1 MRTAVTAIAMAAWAA
16 LSVQAVP
23 SAKNFIYI
31 VPDGFGPA
39 SQTMARDY
47 VSLIQNGENPKRP
60 VGFQLPG
67 DKMVL
72 GNVRTQASDALVTD
86 SAASGTAFACGVK
99 TYNAGV
105 AGRLAIGVND
115 AVEPVGSILE
125 AAHLSGMKT
134 GLVVTSTI
142 NHATPASYSA
152 HVAHRDMY
160 ADIAKHQIGY
170 NHPFG
175 PFVDI
180 LMGGG
185 RCYFK
190 PQGESG
196 SCRPDDADLFG
207 FAREN
212 GYHVMQNRTAFD
224 ALDKGLGNTN
234 LPFIGLF
241 NDGQMMYEIDRS
253 RNPTQEPSLL
263 EMAETAINALD
274 RATSA
279 GDKGYFLMIEA
290 SRIDH
295 AGHANDPA
303 SHLFD
308 IIMYNEVLE
317 YVQKWIDEHPD
328 TMLMSAADHE
338 CGGLTLTGYN
348 PLPLKAATASTEE
361 LVKRYDAFSGS
372 TADKRAF
379 LQSEILPAYGLADAT
394 EAEVNTLMSGN
405 LGSEMGNLLASRA
418 GIHFSS
424 SGHSAV
430 DVVLYGYAAGDK
442 LAEYKASMTG
452 NRDNTDLPKFV
463 EQVLGVDMAA
473 ATQLIRANAT
483 EGWMGTPPANLKRD
497 THSHGDHHYTH
508 QMLPLFR

>member
-1 MRTAVTAIAMAAWAA
+1 MRTAVTAIAMVAWAA

-47 VSLIQNGENPKRP
+47 VSLIQNGENPDRP

-72 GNVRTQASDALVTD
+72 GNVRTHASDNLVTD

-99 TYNAGV
+99 TYNA
-105 AGRLAIGVND
+105 AIGVND

-160 ADIAKHQIGY
+160 EDIAKHQIGY

-185 RCYFK
+185 RCYYK

-196 SCRPDDADLFG
+196 SCRSDDADLFG
-207 FAREN
+207 FAQEN

-224 ALDKGLGNTN
+224 ALDKGLGDTN

-263 EMAETAINALD
+263 EMAETAISALD
-274 RATSA
+274 RATSS

-338 CGGLTLTGYN
+338 CGALTLAGYN
-348 PLPLKAATASTEE
+348 PLPMKAATASTEE
-361 LVKRYDAFSGS
+361 LVRQYNAFSGS
-372 TADKRAF
+372 DADKRAF
-379 LQSEILPAYGLADAT
+379 FRSEILPAYGLADAT
-394 EAEVNTLMSGN
+394 DSEVNTLLSSGN

-418 GIHFSS
+418 GIHWQSG
-424 SGHSAV
+424 GHSAV
-430 DVVLYGYAAGDK
+430 DVVLYGYASSDK
-442 LAEYKASMTG
+442 LGEYKASMAG
-452 NRDNTDLPKFV
+452 NHDNTALPKFV
-463 EQVLGVDMAA
+463 EQVLGVDMSA
-473 ATQLIRANAT
+473 ATELIRTNAT
-483 EGWMGTPPANLKRD
+483 EGWMGTPPDNFRTNNHVHA
-497 THSHGDHHYTH
+497 HGDHEPTH

>member
-1 MRTAVTAIAMAAWAA
+1 MRTAVTAIAMVAWAA

-47 VSLIQNGENPKRP
+47 VSLIQNGENPDRP

-72 GNVRTQASDALVTD
+72 GNVRTHASDALVTD
-86 SAASGTAFACGVK
+86 SAASGTAFACGIK
-99 TYNAGV
+99 TYNA
-105 AGRLAIGVND
+105 AIGVND

-185 RCYFK
+185 RCYYK

-207 FAREN
+207 FAQEN

-224 ALDKGLGNTN
+224 ALDKGLGDTN

-274 RATSA
+274 RATSS

-338 CGGLTLTGYN
+338 CGALTLPGYN
-348 PLPLKAATASTEE
+348 PLPMKAATASTEA
-361 LVKRYDAFSGS
+361 LVRRYDEFSG
-372 TADKRAF
+372 DKRAF
-379 LQSEILPAYGLADAT
+379 LRSEILPAYGLADAT
-394 EAEVNTLMSGN
+394 DAEVNTLLSSGN

-418 GIHFSS
+418 GIHWASG
-424 SGHSAV
+424 GHSAV
-430 DVVLYGYAAGDK
+430 DVVLYGYASSDK
-442 LAEYKASMTG
+442 LAEYKASMAG
-452 NRDNTDLPKFV
+452 NHDNTALPKFV
-463 EQVLGVDMAA
+463 EQVLGIDMSA
-473 ATQLIRANAT
+473 ATELIRANAT
-483 EGWMGTPPANLKRD
+483 EGWMGTPPTNFRTS
-497 THSHGDHHYTH
+497 THAHGDHDPTH
-508 QMLPLFR
+508 QQMLPLFR